1 MRRLATL
8 ALIAACGRSAHAPPP
23 APSNTPAPTVVEP
36 EPVALPAPSLG
47 DDRPA
52 PEEPPPPPSPP
63 YLVGAWASAC
73 MPGATKGTSTQ
84 LTATITDTAW
94 VLAVDAFRDP
104 ACRKHAA
111 QLRTEGGYELV
122 APSSVV
128 AGAWDA
134 RVDFAQRTL
143 TVDDAATAKAMAK
156 TCRLGARPRPKQP
169 VDVLARG
176 CPGLRVHP
184 VATCA
189 ADHDVVALVGG
200 ALQLGVRPPDND
212 LCMAARRP
220 TALAPTAALALALA
234 LPPQGAPQCDAYYRR
249 TVDFAACPALPLD
262 TKRAMAEARAAM
274 MAAAAGMTP
283 AQRVQMEPACQS
295 ATDALTSALASIGC

>member
-36 EPVALPAPSLG
+36 EPVALPAPPLG
-47 DDRPA
+47 DEQPA

-156 TCRLGARPRPKQP
+156 TCRLGARPPEAAGRRAGAWLSRP
-169 VDVLARG
+169 A
-176 CPGLRVHP
+176 
-184 VATCA
+184 
-189 ADHDVVALVGG
+189 
-200 ALQLGVRPPDND
+200 RPPRRD
-212 LCMAARRP
+212 LRRRSRRRGAGGRRVAARRA
-220 TALAPTAALALALA
+220 TA
-234 LPPQGAPQCDAYYRR
+234 
-249 TVDFAACPALPLD
+249 
-262 TKRAMAEARAAM
+262 
-274 MAAAAGMTP
+274 
-283 AQRVQMEPACQS
+283 
-295 ATDALTSALASIGC
+295 